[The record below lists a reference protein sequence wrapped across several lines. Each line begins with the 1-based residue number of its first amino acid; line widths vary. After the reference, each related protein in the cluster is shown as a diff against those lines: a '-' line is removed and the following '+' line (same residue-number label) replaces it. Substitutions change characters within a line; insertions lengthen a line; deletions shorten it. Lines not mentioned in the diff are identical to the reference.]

1 MTARPLPGQV
11 VDDVVELALGA
22 DVDALG
28 GFVEHD
34 HLGFGQ
40 QPAGEQHLLLVAAG
54 QGGHRLVVGPGPQP
68 QAVQQPVRRLGLF
81 LTGQETRR
89 DPDRRLAMVTFSRI
103 DSSGSSPST
112 LRSSVSSATPEF
124 IMLRG
129 PWV

>member
-54 QGGHRLVVGPGPQP
+54 QGGHRLVVGPGAQS
-68 QAVQQPVRRLGLF
+68 QAVQQLVRGRRPV
-81 LTGQETRR
+81 
-89 DPDRRLAMVTFSRI
+89 PSRAAVPCAI
-103 DSSGSSPST
+103 PTAGW
-112 LRSSVSSATPEF
+112 R
-124 IMLRG
+124 
-129 PWV
+129 W